1 MLQAVGVAE
10 VIVLHGLFSKQVE
23 SLRNISIDNHGTFG
37 RMRATGF
44 TGLAEGSIR
53 SHLGRKR
60 WAVSGN
66 TDGMQRIANH
76 RLTR

>member
-1 MLQAVGVAE
+1 
-10 VIVLHGLFSKQVE
+10 HGLFSKQVE

-37 RMRATGF
+37 RMCATGF

-60 WAVSGN
+60 WAFSRKM
-66 TDGMQRIANH
+66 DGMQRIANH